1 MGNDPATFGAAILS
15 LRLLLHVIT
24 AVTLVCYLSSQRSRF
39 FPTLAAWL
47 GGGGSMAA
55 FFQGVTQFSERAPT
69 TEPWVMCVVMAFAI
83 VCLMSRGNLARPFN
97 FKRYSR
103 R

>member
-1 MGNDPATFGAAILS
+1 MDHDPATLGAAILS

-24 AVTLVCYLSSQRSRF
+24 AVTLVCYLSSHRSRF
-39 FPTLAAWL
+39 LPTLAAWL

-55 FFQGVTQFSERAPT
+55 FFQGVTQFAERAPT

-83 VCLMSRGNLARPFN
+83 VCILSRGNLARPFN
-97 FKRYSR
+97 YSR
-103 R
+103 HFRR